1 MLDAMEI
8 RIEAPG
14 LWHRYQ
20 KGDAFRRYVDDRSQ
34 LVLAV
39 VGLFLIFSLAT
50 TAGSVVVIGGRHSF
64 LVLLMLV
71 LAPFLLLGTLAVL
84 VFLFFSWLESRALAE
99 TLARVRKAP
108 PRKPDLSPRGVQ
120 AAAVASAQVVFAA
133 TPAIYWA
140 FFALL
145 VVVPL
150 MLLAELSG
158 AAAVLMLLV
167 LLAAPI
173 AFAYLD
179 R

>member
-20 KGDAFRRYVDDRSQ
+20 KGDAFRRYVDDRSR
-34 LVLAV
+34 LVLPV
-39 VGLFLIFSLAT
+39 VALLLIFSLAT

-64 LVLLMLV
+64 LVLFMLV

-84 VFLFFSWLESRALAE
+84 LFLFFSWLESRALAE
-99 TLARVRKAP
+99 TLARVRKSA
-108 PRKPDLSPRGVQ
+108 PRKPDLSPRGLRIVL
-120 AAAVASAQVVFAA
+120 ASFRVVLVT
-133 TPAIYWA
+133 TPTVYWA
-140 FFALL
+140 FFAVF
-145 VVVPL
+145 VVAPL
-150 MLLAELSG
+150 ALLAQLSG

-167 LLAAPI
+167 LAAAPI